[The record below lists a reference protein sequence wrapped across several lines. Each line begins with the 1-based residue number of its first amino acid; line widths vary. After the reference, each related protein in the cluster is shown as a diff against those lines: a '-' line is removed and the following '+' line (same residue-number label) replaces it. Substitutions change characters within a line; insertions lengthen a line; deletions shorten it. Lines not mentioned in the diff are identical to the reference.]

1 MLKSI
6 AQLFFIAFI
15 ILFLFNIS
23 NQPGLTNIKHVNI
36 GSGRVEVDLA
46 ITERARAVGLSG
58 RENLDTEQGLLFI
71 FDKLGKYSFWM
82 KDMNFP
88 IDIIWFNDEMKI
100 VFIQENALPSDYPKT
115 YTPDKD
121 ALYVLEV
128 VAGYAKNN
136 HLKVG
141 DIVEFGY

>member
-1 MLKSI
+1 
-6 AQLFFIAFI
+6 
-15 ILFLFNIS
+15 
-23 NQPGLTNIKHVNI
+23 
-36 GSGRVEVDLA
+36 
-46 ITERARAVGLSG
+46 
-58 RENLDTEQGLLFI
+58 
-71 FDKLGKYSFWM
+71 M